1 MCGRFELITKFN
13 YLQNVLKGDHP
24 QGLKSKYQ
32 TQNLIR
38 PNDPVLVI
46 KNEGKMETTFMS
58 WGFISPWAKNPF
70 DKTIARPFNARSE
83 TVEEKNLFKSS
94 WIHKRCLI
102 PASGF
107 FEKGYRIRK
116 KNYSTFWLGGI
127 WSRWSSPDGAE
138 IESCCILTT
147 EANELVSQLH
157 NRMPVI
163 VPNGIEKCPI
173 NPSGFQW
180 FSLDKDDP
188 EYVIKESIKAEEKLN
203 FFINEVKSE
212 YNLKNSKICI
222 SGFSQGCMM
231 SINLGLTSEEKF
243 NCIVGFSGKIIDKEN
258 ISKRMKS
265 RPEILLIH
273 GDQDIVVPPS
283 SLLEAQDFL
292 MRHKINIETK
302 MIENCGHH
310 IPIEASS
317 IALNYIKKNLNIK

>member
-24 QGLKSKYQ
+24 PGLKSKYQ

-163 VPNGIEKCPI
+163 VPNGIEKK
-173 NPSGFQW
+173 W
-180 FSLDKDDP
+180 
-188 EYVIKESIKAEEKLN
+188 
-203 FFINEVKSE
+203 
-212 YNLKNSKICI
+212 
-222 SGFSQGCMM
+222 
-231 SINLGLTSEEKF
+231 T
-243 NCIVGFSGKIIDKEN
+243 EN
-258 ISKRMKS
+258 IKNKD
-265 RPEILLIH
+265 ELKGL
-273 GDQDIVVPPS
+273 
-283 SLLEAQDFL
+283 
-292 MRHKINIETK
+292 
-302 MIENCGHH
+302 
-310 IPIEASS
+310 IPIMVGWSPRDWLIEE
-317 IALNYIKKNLNIK
+317 LKKPRTKQLSFF